1 MLHFVFLHTARAFKS
16 VYRTTEPLARVKRG
30 LASADDTPL
39 FSHSL
44 EWERGENNDADRRLR
59 QARQI
64 KVAFEMLQFKILFP
78 LKLLGF
84 YIFLSFFLFFF
95 VHSPPPPISPP
106 TSPRPHLS
114 LSVPPSL

>member
-1 MLHFVFLHTARAFKS
+1 M
-16 VYRTTEPLARVKRG
+16 EPLARVKRG

-84 YIFLSFFLFFF
+84 
-95 VHSPPPPISPP
+95 
-106 TSPRPHLS
+106 
-114 LSVPPSL
+114 